1 MKKAFVWSHRWFG
14 IVVGLYF
21 ALLGITGS
29 VLVYD
34 DMVDE
39 WINPQLRLSVQSSEV
54 QSIGSLIS
62 SAQKGLETDKLP
74 RSVVIPESKNG
85 NAVLTFD
92 MSEGK
97 GRRRVKAFVDIST
110 GEFKGS
116 YNFAT
121 SFVGYIFRF
130 HHDLFWG
137 GTGKTIAAVSAIFM
151 ILILFSGIYLWWPK
165 NGQFKRAFTM
175 RPLKNFFM
183 KNYELH
189 RLTGIYTAG
198 LLLMSTFTGIVIAR
212 PDWFGTGKKPGME
225 RGGDLP
231 IFDFSKIDM
240 AFKDAALL
248 HRPLTV
254 SIDERKGFLKMGDR
268 QMSVEDY
275 VVSPPK
281 EQEVSFRNYNFN
293 LHSGKFWG
301 EVGKIVM
308 FLAGLLPLAF
318 YFSGIYIWLKKRKPA
333 VSKIKVRINR
343 EIIASN

>member
-1 MKKAFVWSHRWFG
+1 
-14 IVVGLYF
+14 LYVS
-21 ALLGITGS
+21 A
-29 VLVYD
+29 
-34 DMVDE
+34 
-39 WINPQLRLSVQSSEV
+39 QSSEP
-54 QSIGSLIS
+54 QSLGALIL

-74 RSVVIPESKNG
+74 RSVVIPESKHG
-85 NAVLTFD
+85 NAILTFD

-97 GRRRVKAFVDIST
+97 ERRRVKAFVDLST
-110 GEFKGS
+110 NEFKGS

-121 SFVGYIFRF
+121 SFVGFIFRF
-130 HHDLFWG
+130 HHDLFLG
-137 GTGKTIAAVSAIFM
+137 GPGKTIAAIGAIFM
-151 ILILFSGIYLWWPK
+151 MLILLSGIYLWWPN

-198 LLLMSTFTGIVIAR
+198 LLLMSTFTGLVIAR
-212 PDWFGTGKKPGME
+212 PDWFGAGKKPGME
-225 RGGDLP
+225 RQEEKP
-231 IFDFSKIDM
+231 SFDFMKIDGALM
-240 AFKDAALL
+240 AADLF

-254 SIDERKGFLKMGDR
+254 SIDEHKGTLKMGDR

-281 EQEVSFRNYNFN
+281 EQKISFRNYNFN

-301 EVGKIVM
+301 AVGKIVM

-333 VSKIKVRINR
+333 RQAK
-343 EIIASN
+343 